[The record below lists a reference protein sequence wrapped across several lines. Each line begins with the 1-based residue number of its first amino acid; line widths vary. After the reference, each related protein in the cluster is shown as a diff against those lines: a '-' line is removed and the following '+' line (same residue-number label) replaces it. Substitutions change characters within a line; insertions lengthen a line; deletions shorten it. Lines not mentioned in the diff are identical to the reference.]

1 MKRGLVLTVLTGIIL
16 VIIKYYIADYSIE
29 YKIDNYEIK
38 TNYKDERIYY
48 EIKGDNNIYNFEIYT
63 KRKLSKKKIEEIK
76 EIKDETINCIYPKI
90 NDIETYPLCYENG
103 VYKDYNLIE
112 SELLQEYKK
121 EIINVEKSDKDF
133 IYYNNLE
140 NNEYVA
146 LWNYK
151 GFIVM
156 NGSSYKNV
164 ELFKKDKYDNTQSY
178 LMNDTLYTA
187 NYDENHEYT
196 KLISLNLK
204 NLKKSEIEI
213 GYHIDY
219 DSYIVGHIK
228 KKLYIFDNKHS
239 KLYEIDLKKKETKII
254 SSNELG
260 YKKYN
265 GKEFV
270 KCSKS
275 EYKVDKIKYNFD
287 ETNHIYETN
296 QGIFKTIKD
305 NENLKQLINTEEIIK
320 IKDYKERLYFS
331 NKDNFYIYTPSKGN
345 VSIFYNFELS
355 FNNNNTIF
363 VYIDN

>member
-1 MKRGLVLTVLTGIIL
+1 MKRGLVLTVIIGILL
-16 VIIKYYIADYSIE
+16 VMVKYYIADYDIE
-29 YKIDNYEIK
+29 YKINNYDIK
-38 TNYKDERIYY
+38 TVYKDKRLYY
-48 EIKGDNNIYNFEIYT
+48 EIMKGKEIYNFEIYT
-63 KRKLSKKKIEEIK
+63 KRKLSKTKIEKIK
-76 EIKDETINCIYPKI
+76 EIKDETISCIYPIIK
-90 NDIETYPLCYENG
+90 DIETYPLCYENG
-103 VYKDYNLIE
+103 IYKDYNLIE
-112 SELLQEYKK
+112 SELLLEYKNEK
-121 EIINVEKSDKDF
+121 INVEKSEKDF
-133 IYYNNLE
+133 VYYNNL
-140 NNEYVA
+140 NKNEYVA

-156 NGSSYKNV
+156 NGSSYKNI

-178 LMNDTLYTA
+178 LLDSTIYTA

-196 KLISLNLK
+196 KLIALNLK

-219 DSYIVGHIK
+219 DSYIVGNIK

-254 SSNELG
+254 SSNEIG

-275 EYKVDKIKYNFD
+275 EYKVDKIKYNFE
-287 ETNHIYETN
+287 ETNHIYEVN
-296 QGIFKTIKD
+296 NGIYKTIKD
-305 NENLKQLINTEEIIK
+305 NKNIKQLINNEEIIK
-320 IKDYKERLYFS
+320 LKDFEEKLYYS
-331 NKDNFYIYTPSKGN
+331 NKDNFYIYTPLNGSEP
-345 VSIFYNFELS
+345 VFYNYELS
-355 FNNNNTIF
+355 FNNNNSIF